1 MRERTHR
8 RKRGTGCVFFRDGG
22 FVALAPQHTR
32 GCKQLRVAK
41 EKTYSAA
48 AVALDAWL
56 KRAGRIVWKGPIHG

>member
-1 MRERTHR
+1 MTHR
-8 RKRGTGCVFFRDGG
+8 RKKNTGTVFRRGEWFIG
-22 FVALAPQHTR
+22 LAPQHTR